1 MSITLLNHYLVLLS
15 VSSNI
20 KVLHLQF
27 KRLLDEQNSIK
38 TLFNVISVFP
48 IFTLVKLLDFSIIL
62 TIWNDLGSMRVMNGI
77 NLTVQRK
84 PSPKYTFGPDGEM
97 WTRDRLSNFYTL
109 CLTPFSIKE
118 PWSHHDKHRMVIVP
132 GDFCW
137 FVFPGVLV
145 VI

>member
-27 KRLLDEQNSIK
+27 KRLLDEQNSI
-38 TLFNVISVFP
+38 NVISVFP

-97 WTRDRLSNFYTL
+97 
-109 CLTPFSIKE
+109 
-118 PWSHHDKHRMVIVP
+118 
-132 GDFCW
+132 
-137 FVFPGVLV
+137 
-145 VI
+145 